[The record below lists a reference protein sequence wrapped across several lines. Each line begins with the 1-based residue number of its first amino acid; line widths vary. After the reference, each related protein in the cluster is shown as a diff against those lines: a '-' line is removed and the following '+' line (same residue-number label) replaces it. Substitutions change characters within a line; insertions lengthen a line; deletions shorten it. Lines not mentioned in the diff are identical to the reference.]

1 MNPIA
6 KMALSQLIK
15 FMREK
20 NFTELKV
27 FINQNEEIDFI
38 PVEAPDKLILQSEL
52 TAVVEKY
59 EAKILEMKNYL
70 KQLSEVKNEK

>member
-6 KMALSQLIK
+6 KMALGQLIK

-38 PVEAPDKLILQSEL
+38 RVEAPDRLILESQL
-52 TAVVEKY
+52 TAIVEKY
-59 EAKILEMKNYL
+59 ENKILEMKNYL
-70 KQLSEVKNEK
+70 KQLQK

>member
-6 KMALSQLIK
+6 KMALGQLIK

-38 PVEAPDKLILQSEL
+38 PVEASDRLILESQL
-52 TAVVEKY
+52 TAIVEKY
-59 EAKILEMKNYL
+59 ENKILEMKNYL
-70 KQLSEVKNEK
+70 KQLQK

>member
-1 MNPIA
+1 
-6 KMALSQLIK
+6 MALGQLIK

-38 PVEAPDKLILQSEL
+38 PVEAPDRLILESQL
-52 TAVVEKY
+52 TAIVEKY
-59 EAKILEMKNYL
+59 ENKILEMKNYL
-70 KQLSEVKNEK
+70 KQLQK

>member
-6 KMALSQLIK
+6 RMALGQLIK

-27 FINQNEEIDFI
+27 FINQNEEIGFI

-70 KQLSEVKNEK
+70 KQLSEVK

>member
-6 KMALSQLIK
+6 KMALGQLIK

-27 FINQNEEIDFI
+27 FINSNEDIVQFTNRF
-38 PVEAPDKLILQSEL
+38 
-52 TAVVEKY
+52 TARV
-59 EAKILEMKNYL
+59 
-70 KQLSEVKNEK
+70 

>member
-6 KMALSQLIK
+6 KMALGQLIK

-27 FINQNEEIDFI
+27 FINSNEEIDFF

-52 TAVVEKY
+52 TAAVEKY

-70 KQLSEVKNEK
+70 KQLSEIK

>member
-6 KMALSQLIK
+6 KMALGQLIK

-38 PVEAPDKLILQSEL
+38 PVEAPDRLILESQL
-52 TAVVEKY
+52 TAIVEKY
-59 EAKILEMKNYL
+59 ENKILEMKNYL
-70 KQLSEVKNEK
+70 KQLQK

>member
-1 MNPIA
+1 MSPIA
-6 KMALSQLIK
+6 KMALGQLIK

-38 PVEAPDKLILQSEL
+38 PVEAPDRLILESQL
-52 TAVVEKY
+52 TAIVEKY
-59 EAKILEMKNYL
+59 ENKILEMKNYL
-70 KQLSEVKNEK
+70 KQLQK